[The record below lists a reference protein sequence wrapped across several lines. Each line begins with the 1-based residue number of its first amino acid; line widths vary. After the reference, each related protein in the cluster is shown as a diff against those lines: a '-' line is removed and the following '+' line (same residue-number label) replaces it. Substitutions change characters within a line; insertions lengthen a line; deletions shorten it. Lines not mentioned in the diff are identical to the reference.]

1 MSHPTTRPTR
11 LTGLLPA
18 ALAALLLCG
27 AAHAADTV
35 AKKDGILVNGAGM
48 TVYTFD
54 KDVAASG
61 KSACNGPCADNWPAV
76 PAPAEVAAPYSVL
89 TRDDGAKQLAYQG
102 KPLYLYKADQKPGE
116 RHGDNFKNL
125 WHVVKD

>member
-1 MSHPTTRPTR
+1 MSQATTRPTR
-11 LTGLLPA
+11 LLPA

-27 AAHAADTV
+27 AAHAADAV
-35 AKKDGILVNGAGM
+35 MKKDGILVNAAGM

-54 KDVAASG
+54 KDAAASG

-76 PAPAEVAAPYSVL
+76 PAPAGVAAPYSVV

-102 KPLYLYKADQKPGE
+102 KPLYLYKADLKPGE